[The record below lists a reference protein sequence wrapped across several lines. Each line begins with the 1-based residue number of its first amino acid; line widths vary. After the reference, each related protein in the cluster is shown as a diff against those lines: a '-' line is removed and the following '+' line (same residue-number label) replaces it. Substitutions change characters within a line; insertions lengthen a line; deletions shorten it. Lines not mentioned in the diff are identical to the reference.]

1 MNRVSPLDL
10 VDVFVYTVVL
20 GLFVQFF
27 PAVITESFLMTLLTA
42 VLLKVVLEGVVWLKK
57 RLLAHVRSDQPGVR
71 RGISAVTLLLV
82 LPGSK
87 LVVLEMTALVFRGYV
102 QLGGFF
108 LVTAL
113 IVVLML
119 ARAGMRRLFAERPG
133 QFPPFQPTD

>member
-1 MNRVSPLDL
+1 M

-27 PAVITESFLMTLLTA
+27 PEVISESFAMTLLTA
-42 VLLKVVLEGVVWLKK
+42 VLLKLVLELVTRAKK
-57 RLLAHVRSDQPGVR
+57 SLVARLRAR
-71 RGISAVTLLLV
+71 RGMRRALNGLVLILV

-87 LVVLEMTALVFRGYV
+87 FVVLELTALIFRGEV

-113 IVVLML
+113 IIVLML
-119 ARAGMRRLFAERPG
+119 ARAGTRRLLGTPETRTEPE
-133 QFPPFQPTD
+133 

>member
-1 MNRVSPLDL
+1 MNRVSPLGL

-42 VLLKVVLEGVVWLKK
+42 VLLKVVLEGVVWVKK
-57 RLLAHVRSDQPGVR
+57 RLLAQVRSDQPGVR

-108 LVTAL
+108 VVTGL
-113 IVVLML
+113 IIVLML
-119 ARAGMRRLFAERPG
+119 ARAGVRRLLVPNS
-133 QFPPFQPTD
+133 PPTQ